1 MELLQPVEDYSAK
14 YIVYAKKEGVSTSTQ
29 IRRGKRLNPGFVRS
43 IAADSAAAS
52 LLSLSDLEL
61 AAKDREAKG
70 VIWYRGASKL
80 AQEIEEWVSQQEE
93 DDDCCSF
100 AKEVI
105 QLSHPSGLSSPKKRR
120 KRTTSNTLSADV
132 NTACHRLVQRLPKGL
147 FRESVLT
154 DALALTESIT
164 NMCPGVPF
172 LMLQLEVIGHNRCS
186 RWHQDQYAGRMII
199 TYTGP
204 STWMVNDKDVNFGM
218 FEDCFGVPFELSDPL
233 IVPDY
238 ASIHKPPSNAV
249 VLIKG
254 NEWPGI
260 EQSANKSGVV
270 HKSPNMR
277 LDLDGNPICK
287 RLALK
292 VDLSYRSSF

>member
-1 MELLQPVEDYSAK
+1 
-14 YIVYAKKEGVSTSTQ
+14 
-29 IRRGKRLNPGFVRS
+29 
-43 IAADSAAAS
+43 
-52 LLSLSDLEL
+52 
-61 AAKDREAKG
+61 
-70 VIWYRGASKL
+70 
-80 AQEIEEWVSQQEE
+80 
-93 DDDCCSF
+93 
-100 AKEVI
+100 
-105 QLSHPSGLSSPKKRR
+105 
-120 KRTTSNTLSADV
+120 
-132 NTACHRLVQRLPKGL
+132 
-147 FRESVLT
+147 
-154 DALALTESIT
+154 
-164 NMCPGVPF
+164 
-172 LMLQLEVIGHNRCS
+172 
-186 RWHQDQYAGRMII
+186 MII